1 MSEIHDDDN
10 DIPMLSGSALE
21 ALKEFYAERDA
32 KEKELENLKAKKN
45 TGDIL
50 SMDTF
55 TENWNDSQFWYS
67 QETAD
72 IFARE
77 LLAKCDNKSR
87 IAVISAPSAFVQLK
101 NVIASTSMSAD
112 KIPEIYLF
120 EFDERFSIFPEF
132 IFYDYKFPL
141 KLPRE

>member
-1 MSEIHDDDN
+1 MSDIQDDD
-10 DIPMLSGSALE
+10 DIPVLSGSALE
-21 ALKEFYAERDA
+21 ALKEFYADRDA

-77 LLAKCDNKSR
+77 LLAKCDNKST

-101 NVIASTSMSAD
+101 NTIVSSTVAMDALSAST
-112 KIPEIYLF
+112 ICLVGI
-120 EFDERFSIFPEF
+120 
-132 IFYDYKFPL
+132 
-141 KLPRE
+141 